1 MHNVLIIDDNAKNIQ
16 LAANVL
22 KNTNLYTIFFALSAE
37 DGLKKLQNNKIWL
50 NEKYGGL
57 NNHFFL

>member
-1 MHNVLIIDDNAKNIQ
+1 MSYANIIINTISSKLNNPI
-16 LAANVL
+16 L
-22 KNTNLYTIFFALSAE
+22 KALKEIRITSL
-37 DGLKKLQNNKIWL
+37 LKKSLGL